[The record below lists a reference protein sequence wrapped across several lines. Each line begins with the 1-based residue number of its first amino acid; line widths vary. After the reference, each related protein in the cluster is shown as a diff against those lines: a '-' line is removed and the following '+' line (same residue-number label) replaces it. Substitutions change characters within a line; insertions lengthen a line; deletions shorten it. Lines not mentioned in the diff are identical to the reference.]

1 MSQEFNKRD
10 FRSEEGPAYRKVRKR
25 KAEEQEANEYR
36 RDQLRLEKSLA
47 TEQLHDLH
55 PQLNDNT
62 EV

>member
-47 TEQLHDLH
+47 NNRTI
-55 PQLNDNT
+55 T
-62 EV
+62 